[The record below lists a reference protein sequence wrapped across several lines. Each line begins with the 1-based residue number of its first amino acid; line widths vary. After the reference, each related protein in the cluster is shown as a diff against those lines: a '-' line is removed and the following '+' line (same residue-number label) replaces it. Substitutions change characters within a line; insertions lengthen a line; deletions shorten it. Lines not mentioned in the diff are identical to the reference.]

1 MVFQKYYQVFERI
14 FKGNFNKGLEMFN
27 FIGEKMPDY
36 PDIYEKFVR
45 DFLNWDYNG
54 KFTNYIKSI
63 DNNDK

>member
-1 MVFQKYYQVFERI
+1 
-14 FKGNFNKGLEMFN
+14 MFN

-45 DFLNWDYNG
+45 NFFYWNFNG
-54 KFTNYIKSI
+54 QFIDYIKSF